1 MLTSELQEQMYELLQ
16 THVIEVL
23 LTIQN
28 HGQHFFCTK
37 DPSFFKTQ
45 VSPLPADTETMYY
58 VYDYVTENIL
68 RLEFQY
74 IDQFVYDLR
83 ERADNNVYKTAKRL
97 KKDPVALSE
106 FATRVVEDLKQCTC
120 GQDGCEQEH
129 VLTSLQ
135 TIEKI
140 CTALEVDVN
149 ILTIA
154 EDTKSIKLNVPL
166 NEQFTQTKQ
175 EKIQQELDTFNNN
188 ESLNNGNM
196 DRASEITTLS
206 QIEEFDP
213 GIANNF
219 IFPPSVNLEQID
231 QLVRAR
237 NILRIQC
244 TPDRILHII
253 SNNIYTSVE
262 SKILMLA
269 FNANSE
275 EEVYDAKNI
284 EDYKIILMSFIRSK
298 VTQEKVNIE
307 NEFKAYATQGSNID
321 HSEIDSIKEYLDGI
335 ATDYSIFDGKVNI
348 KDMVMTT
355 WPSILAPNPFEVVL
369 NG

>member
-1 MLTSELQEQMYELLQ
+1 MLTLELQQQMYELLR

-37 DPSFFKTQ
+37 DLSYFQ
-45 VSPLPADTETMYY
+45 SSIAALPADSDTVFY
-58 VYDYVTENIL
+58 VYDYVSENIL
-68 RLEFQY
+68 RLETKY
-74 IDQFVYDLR
+74 IEQFVYDLR
-83 ERADNNVYKTAKRL
+83 EREENNVLKTAKRL

-106 FATRVVEDLKQCTC
+106 FATRVVDELKQCTC
-120 GQDGCEQEH
+120 GSVECEKEH
-129 VLTSLQ
+129 ILTSLQ

-140 CTALEVDVN
+140 CNALEVDAN
-149 ILTIA
+149 ILTFV
-154 EDTKSIKLNVPL
+154 EDTKLVKLNVPL
-166 NEQFTQTKQ
+166 NEQFTHTKN
-175 EKIQQELDTFNNN
+175 EKPQLDIKNIKA
-188 ESLNNGNM
+188 LNTDM
-196 DRASEITTLS
+196 DKITEMTTLT
-206 QIEEFDP
+206 QLEEFDP

-219 IFPPSVNLEQID
+219 VFPPSVNLEQVD

-237 NILRIQC
+237 NILQIRC
-244 TPDRILHII
+244 TPDRILEII
-253 SNNIYTSVE
+253 SKNIYTSVE

-275 EEVYDAKNI
+275 EEVYDLKNI
-284 EDYKIILMSFIRSK
+284 EDYKIVLMTYIRDK
-298 VTQEKVNIE
+298 VAREKINIE
-307 NEFKAYATQGSNID
+307 NEFKAYAEQGSNID

-355 WPSILAPNPFEVVL
+355 WPSILAPNPFESVL